1 MKVFESW
8 ILTYLLNSLWQ
19 VPLLFVAGW
28 AVARAVRQLG
38 AAAEHRVWVT
48 TLLLQSLLPAFSAL
62 PWNWIAAQ
70 LAWRWHSAS
79 LRPNGAQVT
88 VQMGA
93 GAMTGA
99 FNLPAGVLA
108 ASALAYVAVSAYFA
122 ARFLWRWKSLHDL
135 RRAAKVFSLTGEAV
149 LFLERCEE
157 RFGIERVQFA
167 SSTRIFGP
175 LTMGFRKALVL
186 LPAGMAS
193 GLADAEMRTLIAH
206 ECAHLRRKDFLKNA
220 IYELI
225 SLPISYH
232 PLLQL
237 TRERILESREIVCD
251 QMAAEIDGR
260 SPYARSLLRLA
271 ARLVEGM
278 SPRTPHAIGI
288 FDANTFERRI
298 MKLTEKQ
305 YEMRGLRR
313 LAVVAVCSTC
323 AIGICGSA
331 VALGMRVNAAP
342 VTADDS
348 SQSKTPGT
356 VNVRPDIMAAQ
367 LLTKTVPKYP
377 DDAKKARIQGK
388 VLLNAEIGKDGT
400 VEKLDVVSGPS
411 ELQQSSLDAV
421 RQWTYKPFLLNGEPV
436 NVKTTVT
443 VIYTLAPL
451 KK

>member
-1 MKVFESW
+1 MKALESW

-19 VPLLFVAGW
+19 VPLLFLAGW
-28 AVARAVRQLG
+28 TVARAARPLG
-38 AAAEHRVWVT
+38 AQAEHRVWVT
-48 TLLLQSLLPAFSAL
+48 TLLLQSSLPAFSAL
-62 PWNWIAAQ
+62 PWDWIAAQ
-70 LAWRWHSAS
+70 FAWRWHSAS

-99 FNLPAGVLA
+99 FNLPASMLA
-108 ASALAYVAVSAYFA
+108 ASALAYVAVSAYFV
-122 ARFLWRWKSLHDL
+122 ARFLWRWKSLSDL
-135 RRAAKVFSLTGEAV
+135 RRAAKEFSLTGEAR

-157 RFGIERVQFA
+157 RFGIEDVQFA

-206 ECAHLRRKDFLKNA
+206 ECAHLRRKDFLKNS

-305 YEMRGLRR
+305 SEMRGLRH
-313 LAVVAVCSTC
+313 LAVVAVCSTF

-331 VALGMRVNAAP
+331 VALGMHVDAA
-342 VTADDS
+342 AKDDS
-348 SQSKTPGT
+348 SQSKTPKT
-356 VNVRPDIMAAQ
+356 VNVAPGVMAAQ

-400 VEKLDVVSGPS
+400 VEKLEVVSGPS
-411 ELQQSSLDAV
+411 ELKQSSLDAV

-436 NVKTTVT
+436 NVKTTIT